1 MVGDLT
7 GIPMEW
13 DGGLRGTPAQTGEPS
28 KDAGRLRTRSQLRSG
43 RNPRSK
49 AKDRKDETKSNKGS
63 AQDVGDKLKERKKTK
78 PGLFVTKELAI
89 AIEKTKATVEQIAK
103 ECRMRNTK
111 FRDADFDLEKDET
124 LCLHGYTDNKDIGK
138 SKDVQRITEIFD
150 EPTFFPPG
158 GAAHSA
164 AIKQGNLGDCYFL
177 SALAT
182 VSGPPGLIE
191 KICVARD
198 EKVGIYGFIFYQDQG
213 WVSVIVDD
221 SLLYT
226 NIPQYESLNEDAKAV
241 YHEDKDRFNAIARK
255 GGQLLLYAKAGT
267 SNETWVPLIEKAYA
281 KLYGCFSHIVGGQTR
296 EAIEDLTGGVAS
308 HVIVKDILDVDA
320 FWKDELCR
328 VNKDRLF
335 ACSFRPLPA
344 ASGSAGDAPDVQGLV
359 GAHAYAILRVAEIN
373 GKRFVVLRNPWGRYE
388 WTGPWADGSKEW
400 TPEWVKILPQLQH
413 SFANDGQFV
422 MELPV
427 IPIPSAPAYGM
438 LSFIVN
444 IPKKT
449 KAIFALSTLNSRAF
463 RTLPKEFWI
472 RSFEFSIVKLG
483 ELKPLATCSPT
494 QVYTRSASLELD
506 VQAGKYIIYVKIDQ
520 WWDLDPTKVYSDWKI
535 PQRTYP
541 TLETSDSRRISK
553 ILTSRVKAM
562 SLAENWDGVGETD
575 YVPKPLEEIITE
587 DLEEINKAESLR
599 SGGDSKDMDDEEDED
614 DSDESDTEA
623 PSAVGAADR
632 VDEGTTS
639 GEPPAPVS
647 DKDGKDDDHPLDEAS
662 PVEWIDIFENAD
674 NAQVFGLRV
683 YTRTREPAEIT
694 GRIKCADKS
703 W

>member
-1 MVGDLT
+1 MVGDLA
-7 GIPMEW
+7 GVPMEW
-13 DGGLRGTPAQTGEPS
+13 DGGLRGAPAQTGEPS
-28 KDAGRLRTRSQLRSG
+28 KNGEHPRTRSQLRSG
-43 RNPRSK
+43 RNPRTK
-49 AKDRKDETKSNKGS
+49 AKDHKDDTKDNKGS
-63 AQDVGDKLKERKKTK
+63 AQDIQDKLKERKKSK

-111 FRDADFDLEKDET
+111 FRDAEFDLEKDET
-124 LCLHGYTDNKDIGK
+124 LCLHGYTNSKDLGK

-150 EPTFFPPG
+150 EPAFFPPG

-198 EKVGIYGFIFYQDQG
+198 EKVGVYGFIFYQDQG
-213 WVSVIVDD
+213 WLIGS

-281 KLYGCFSHIVGGQTR
+281 KLYGCFSHLVGGQTR

-308 HVIVKDILDVDA
+308 HVVDILDVDA

-344 ASGSAGDAPDVQGLV
+344 ASGSADDAPDVQGLV

-422 MELPV
+422 ME
-427 IPIPSAPAYGM
+427 
-438 LSFIVN
+438 FIVN

-472 RSFEFSIVKLG
+472 RSFEFSIVKVG
-483 ELKPLATCSPT
+483 ELKPLVTCSLT
-494 QVYTRSASLELD
+494 QAYTRSASLELE

-520 WWDLDPTKVYSDWKI
+520 WRELDPNKVYSDWKI

-541 TLETSDSRRISK
+541 TLETSDCRRISK

-575 YVPKPLEEIITE
+575 YVPKSLQEIIKE
-587 DLEEINKAESLR
+587 DLEEINKAASLR
-599 SGGDSKDMDDEEDED
+599 SGGDSKVMDEDEDEDED
-614 DSDESDTEA
+614 DSDESDAEA

-632 VDEGTTS
+632 TDEGTTS
-639 GEPPAPVS
+639 GEAPTPVS
-647 DKDGKDDDHPLDEAS
+647 DKDGKDDDHPLNEVS
-662 PVEWIDIFENAD
+662 PVEWIDILENAD

-694 GRIKCADKS
+694 GRIKCADKT